1 LEVPVTCRP
10 SDVCKCDEK
19 LGGCVCPSRSVA
31 EKADTTA
38 LGSGVIASVVV
49 AGAAGIVF
57 VAISGK
63 KSYDYWKQ
71 VHDNKNP
78 MIASNPLY
86 EEKGGFN
93 ENPLF
98 EDNGNVELP

>member
-1 LEVPVTCRP
+1 M
-10 SDVCKCDEK
+10 S
-19 LGGCVCPSRSVA
+19 
-31 EKADTTA
+31 
-38 LGSGVIASVVV
+38 SGVIASVVV

-63 KSYDYWKQ
+63 KTFDYWKS

-98 EDNGNVELP
+98 EEDQGSELP